1 MHLQSQNNITYKLF
15 TLVFTYDRSVH
26 LEKKDLQS
34 HLDQAARSCRL
45 TETLMNHIEELCLVP
60 NDLMTQ
66 LRHNNELYQCRLKEN
81 NNPVSVYYLVPIS
94 CV

>member
-1 MHLQSQNNITYKLF
+1 
-15 TLVFTYDRSVH
+15 VH

-60 NDLMTQ
+60 TDLMTQ

-81 NNPVSVYYLVPIS
+81 NNPVSINKLLDALLSMLLSVIENT
-94 CV
+94 

>member
-1 MHLQSQNNITYKLF
+1 MC
-15 TLVFTYDRSVH
+15 RSVH

-60 NDLMTQ
+60 TDLMTQ

-81 NNPVSVYYLVPIS
+81 NNPVSELFGLRS
-94 CV
+94 MFCRQR

>member
-1 MHLQSQNNITYKLF
+1 MF
-15 TLVFTYDRSVH
+15 FFFCRSVH

-60 NDLMTQ
+60 IDLMTQ
-66 LRHNNELYQCRLKEN
+66 LRHNNELYQSRLKEN
-81 NNPVSVYYLVPIS
+81 NNPVSILHNVHSILQY
-94 CV
+94 

>member
-1 MHLQSQNNITYKLF
+1 M
-15 TLVFTYDRSVH
+15 H

-34 HLDQAARSCRL
+34 YLDQAARSCRL

-60 NDLMTQ
+60 TDLMTQ

-81 NNPVSVYYLVPIS
+81 NNPVSVLVDLWYIEFS
-94 CV
+94 ATHKRQFHLVK